1 MKKSLIICPVGN
13 PVPTMDGFDNDNHW
27 RWDVDGRSY
36 DTLVVNYNTSYTV
49 PPETYDTI
57 HFMKGMKWAIAKKL
71 LKTIRYNQYE
81 YIGFLDDDL
90 LITRDAINKSLQ
102 IASGLEAKIFQLSVD
117 KNSDCSYN
125 ILYQNPD
132 LMFSETNFVEVMAPF
147 IHTSILPTIE
157 KFWDKY
163 DINTGWGF
171 DSILC
176 NIVGEKALVIH
187 SHSMIHPKKPVSD
200 YNKASALA
208 ESQLALYQIYPQFM
222 KEEYGIHDA
231 QIPSP
236 QILRRWTKS

>member
-1 MKKSLIICPVGN
+1 MKKSLIICPSGN
-13 PVPTMDGFDNDNHW
+13 PVPTMDGFDNSKHW
-27 RWDVDGRSY
+27 RWSGVNQYETHLVSY
-36 DTLVVNYNTSYTV
+36 NAFHHDCFSYNYIT
-49 PPETYDTI
+49 
-57 HFMKGMKWAIAKKL
+57 HMKGMKWAIAKKL
-71 LKTIRYNQYE
+71 LKTFDYSQYE

-90 LITRDAINKSLQ
+90 LITRDAINKSLH

-147 IHTSILPTIE
+147 IHTSILPIIE

-176 NIVGEKALVIH
+176 NFVGEKALVIH
-187 SHSMIHPKKPVSD
+187 NHSMIHPKKPVSD

>member
-1 MKKSLIICPVGN
+1 MRKSLIICPSGN
-13 PVPTMDGFDNDNHW
+13 PVPTMDGFDNSEHW
-27 RWDVDGRSY
+27 RWYHEDRHY
-36 DTLVVNYNTSYTV
+36 ETAVVGYNDFVSH
-49 PPETYDTI
+49 PMSFD
-57 HFMKGMKWAIAKKL
+57 HFHKLTGMKWAIAKKL
-71 LKTIRYNQYE
+71 LKTFDYSKYE

-102 IASGLEAKIFQLSVD
+102 LATGLEAKIFQLSVD
-117 KNSDCSYN
+117 KTSDCSYN

-132 LMFSETNFVEVMAPF
+132 LVFSETNFVEIMAPF

-171 DSILC
+171 DSALC

-187 SHSMIHPKKPVSD
+187 SHCMIHPKKPVSD
-200 YNKASALA
+200 YDKAGALA

-222 KEEYGIHDA
+222 KEEYGIADA

-236 QILRRWTKS
+236 QILRRWTNS

>member
-13 PVPTMDGFDNDNHW
+13 PVPKLDDFDNENHW
-27 RWDVDGRSY
+27 RWCDDGRLYETFVVSY
-36 DTLVVNYNTSYTV
+36 NNFLPNGR
-49 PPETYDTI
+49 TYDKFYTI
-57 HFMKGMKWAIAKKL
+57 QGMKWAIAKKL
-71 LKTIRYNQYE
+71 LKTFDYTQYE

-102 IASGLEAKIFQLSVD
+102 IASALEAKMFQLSVD
-117 KNSDCSYN
+117 KDSDCSYN

-132 LMFSETNFVEVMAPF
+132 LMFSETNFIEVMAPF

-163 DINTGWGF
+163 DINTGWGL
-171 DSILC
+171 DSVLC

-187 SHSMIHPKKPVSD
+187 NHCMIHPKKQVSD
-200 YNKASALA
+200 YDKASATN
-208 ESQLALYQIYPQFM
+208 EWHEALYRFYPQFM
-222 KEEYGIHDA
+222 KEEYGIADA
-231 QIPSP
+231 QIPHP